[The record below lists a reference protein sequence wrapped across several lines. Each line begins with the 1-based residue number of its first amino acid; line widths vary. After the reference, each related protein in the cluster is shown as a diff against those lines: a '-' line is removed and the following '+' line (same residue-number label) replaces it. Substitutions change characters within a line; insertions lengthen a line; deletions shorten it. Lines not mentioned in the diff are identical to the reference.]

1 MNTSSPKSTT
11 SANELTSAPATLAR
25 LDRLRRTVRDV
36 VQRTAESERDFATRA
51 NRLRAQFDQ
60 AMGTERERWAGGNQ
74 EAEDTAAAQRA
85 HAQAHF
91 GSRKARITRAV
102 NVARQSKLQK
112 IDTEES
118 KRTVEVQHG
127 LLEADQTRDADNAKN
142 RTEQEPFLV
151 QLANERAALDQLAV
165 RARAT
170 FGGYRSLV
178 RLLEH
183 PAAAFPL
190 EPKTNHYQLIEQLRA
205 QRDRAAGA
213 VGRAR
218 ALVLPLVFRFLPA
231 WFWMLA
237 LLLAA
242 CGFVPA
248 LRSFDFQ
255 AVLPHTWGM
264 LGGSLAGI
272 FALWF
277 VGRSLAMPHATAA
290 AHALNAAAK
299 LHDACAQQA
308 DASFKAEAARIAAA
322 HATTTQ
328 TLNAIWKRVQT
339 DARKLRND
347 WTERLG
353 ERARKLHLVNDERQR
368 MALDATDEALTG
380 HQQSLQQQ
388 VSAAT
393 RQLETGY
400 AENLAKLTAARDGSR
415 RATETDWQHVVLP
428 LLAEFQAAGASAE
441 TVFPPWRAELWKN
454 FRLPDTFTQAAK
466 FASLEI
472 DLDKLIGVEWPATAG
487 QAVGQTSGLPVAKP
501 PASSPSD
508 GQPEAAQTGRPEV
521 RPARFSVP
529 LLLVLP
535 EHASV
540 LFETRNSG
548 HGQVIGALN
557 NLALR
562 LLTSAPPGRL
572 TFTIFDP
579 VGLGQNFAG
588 IMHLADYEE
597 RVINSRIWTQP
608 AQFEQRLADL
618 SEHIE
623 KVTQMYL
630 RNEYASLAEYNAQA
644 GRLAEK
650 YHFLVMADF
659 PVNFSDLAVKRLQ
672 SIAASGPRCG
682 VHLLI
687 HWDQRKPA
695 PVEFVPDELR
705 KNSICIVPKGDGFS
719 IASCAAVESE
729 RLSPTRRVSNDESQ
743 RAGSE
748 IGAPF
753 SWDGL
758 RLTLDAPPDA
768 ELATQ
773 LLQQI
778 GKDSTDSYRVEMPFE
793 EVVPEEKEMWSLDTT
808 SELRV
813 PVGRTGATKLQY
825 LALGQGTRQH
835 GLIAGKTGSGKS
847 TLFHVIITNLAL
859 WCSPD
864 QVEFYLVD
872 FKKGVEFKCYATHKL
887 PHARVIAIESDREFG
902 LSVLQRVDDEL
913 KRRGDLF
920 RKLGAQD
927 IAGYKRTGGKA
938 PMPRVLLLIDEFQ
951 ELFVEDDRVSQGAAL
966 LLDRIVRQGRAFG
979 IHVLLGSQTLG
990 GAYSL
995 ARATIGQMVVRVAL
1009 QCNEADA
1016 YLIMSEDNPAP
1027 RLLSRPGEAIY
1038 NDDGG
1043 SLQGNSP
1050 FQVVWLPDQVRDQWL
1065 DKVRQQSERRAPSRP
1080 VSAEMTQRAEA
1091 VLGAPREPIVFEGNA
1106 PANVRDNPVLRTL
1119 LDADKL
1125 TPISSPRVF
1134 LGAPNSIKGPTEAV
1148 FRRASGNHLL
1158 IAGQRDEAALS
1169 MLGVGLISLAAQ
1181 HAKTGARFFVFDA
1194 SAPDS
1199 AEAKFLELV
1208 VAAIPHDVKL
1218 VRAGD
1223 VDEIMTALAAEQ
1235 QRRTDDPGATAPD
1248 IFLLVH
1254 RLQQI
1259 KKLRFDEEMSYSLD
1273 TGAAGHPGL
1282 QLNKL
1287 LCEGASLG
1295 LHVIATCDTYNNVM
1309 RMLSRKAVSEFEM
1322 RVVFQMSANDSASL
1336 IESPQANHLGLHR
1349 AILYNGQEGWM
1360 ETFRPY
1366 ALPDEA
1372 WLVDACRKLAAR
1384 S

>member
-1 MNTSSPKSTT
+1 MTPLNASFPNSTK
-11 SANELTSAPATLAR
+11 SANELAAAPVMLAR
-25 LDRLRRTVRDV
+25 LDRLRRTVREV
-36 VQRTAESERDFATRA
+36 VQQTDARERDFTTRT

-60 AMGTERERWAGGNQ
+60 AMAAERERLSSGIA
-74 EAEDTAAAQRA
+74 EAETLAGQKRERAEAAFA
-85 HAQAHF
+85 
-91 GSRKARITRAV
+91 
-102 NVARQSKLQK
+102 ARQTHINRAANLARELKLKQ
-112 IDTEES
+112 IDAEES
-118 KRTVEVQHG
+118 ARTVAIQHA
-127 LLEADQTRDADNAKN
+127 LLEADQARDAAK
-142 RTEQEPFLV
+142 TKLKADHEAFV
-151 QLANERAALDQLAV
+151 TQLGHERAALDNLAL

-170 FGGYRSLV
+170 FCAYGSLV
-178 RLLEH
+178 RLLARP
-183 PAAAFPL
+183 PAVFAPDDKADQHL
-190 EPKTNHYQLIEQLRA
+190 LVEQLRSR
-205 QRDRAAGA
+205 RDDALAAL
-213 VGRAR
+213 AR
-218 ALVLPLVFRFLPA
+218 TRGNILPLVFRFLP
-231 WFWMLA
+231 FWVA
-237 LLLAA
+237 LSLI
-242 CGFVPA
+242 A
-248 LRSFDFQ
+248 LV
-255 AVLPHTWGM
+255 A
-264 LGGSLAGI
+264 
-272 FALWF
+272 FALVTELRRLDFAAVSPRVWVQVCGGILGILMLRF
-277 VGRSLAMPHATAA
+277 LGQKLATPHAVATANALDA
-290 AHALNAAAK
+290 ANK
-299 LHDACAQQA
+299 LHDACARRA
-308 DASFKAEAARIAAA
+308 EASFKTGSESLLANHLNA
-322 HATTTQ
+322 TQ
-328 TLNAIWKRVQT
+328 TLNADWKKVQAE
-339 DARKLRND
+339 ARRRRDEL
-347 WTERLG
+347 TEQFK
-353 ERARKLHLVNDERQR
+353 ERTRKLHLANEERQR
-368 MALDATDEALTG
+368 LARNGIGEALSER
-380 HQQSLQQQ
+380 Q
-388 VSAAT
+388 AALRKSFT
-393 RQLETGY
+393 ENTAHLESIY
-400 AENLAKLTAARDGSR
+400 RENVAKLTAARDAGRQASE
-415 RATETDWQHVVLP
+415 ADWRNVVLP
-428 LLAEFQAAGASAE
+428 LLAEFQAAGPLADQL
-441 TVFPPWRAELWKN
+441 FPPWRAELWKH
-454 FRLPDTFTQAAK
+454 FRLPDHFAQAAR
-466 FASLEI
+466 FASLTV
-472 DLDKLIGVEWPATAG
+472 DLAKFFEAPSANTDFA
-487 QAVGQTSGLPVAKP
+487 LPDTK
-501 PASSPSD
+501 
-508 GQPEAAQTGRPEV
+508 QLN
-521 RPARFSVP
+521 VP
-529 LLLVLP
+529 LTLVLP
-535 EHASV
+535 EHASL
-540 LFETRNSG
+540 LFETKNSG
-548 HGQVIGALN
+548 HEQVIGALN
-557 NLALR
+557 NLVLR

-597 RVINSRIWTQP
+597 RVINSRIWTQQ

-650 YHFLVMADF
+650 YHFLVIADF

-672 SIAASGPRCG
+672 SVAASGPRCG

-705 KNSICIVPKGDGFS
+705 KNSICVVPKGDGFA
-719 IASCAAVESE
+719 IANSNWEGTK
-729 RLSPTRRVSNDESQ
+729 LS
-743 RAGSE
+743 
-748 IGAPF
+748 
-753 SWDGL
+753 
-758 RLTLDAPPDA
+758 LDAPPDA

-793 EVVPEEKEMWSLDTT
+793 EVAPNENEMWSLDTT
-808 SELRV
+808 TELRV

-902 LSVLQRVDDEL
+902 LSVLQRVDEEL

-927 IAGYKRTGGKA
+927 LAGYKRAGGDQA
-938 PMPRVLLLIDEFQ
+938 MPRVLLLIDEFQ

-1050 FQVVWLPDQVRDQWL
+1050 FQVVWLPDQMRDEWL
-1065 DKVRQQSERRAPSRP
+1065 AKVAERRSPTRR
-1080 VSAEMTQRAEA
+1080 VSGDESQRTGSES
-1091 VLGAPREPIVFEGNA
+1091 GAPLREPIVFEGNA
-1106 PANVRDNPVLRTL
+1106 PASVRDNPVLREL
-1119 LDADKL
+1119 LAARPSKP
-1125 TPISSPRVF
+1125 TTASRIF

-1158 IAGQRDEAALS
+1158 IIGQRDEAALG
-1169 MLGVGLISLAAQ
+1169 MLGVALVSLAAQ
-1181 HAKTGARFFVFDA
+1181 HPPGAARFFVLDA

-1199 AEAKFLELV
+1199 PEAKFLEHAV
-1208 VAAIPHDVKL
+1208 RIVPHEAKL
-1218 VRAGD
+1218 VRAGELDD
-1223 VDEIMTALAAEQ
+1223 VMAALAAEQ
-1235 QRRTDDPGATAPD
+1235 QRRADEPGAAAPET
-1248 IFLLVH
+1248 FLLVH
-1254 RLQQI
+1254 RLQQL
-1259 KKLRFDEEMSYSLD
+1259 KKLRFDEEMSFSLD
-1273 TGAAGHPGL
+1273 DRAAGNPGL
-1282 QLNKL
+1282 LFNKL
-1287 LCEGASLG
+1287 ICEGASLG

-1336 IESPQANHLGLHR
+1336 IESPAANNLGLHR
-1349 AILYNGQEGWM
+1349 AILYNGHEGWT

-1366 ALPDEA
+1366 ALPNDA
-1372 WLVDACRKLAAR
+1372 WLAEAGKNLQPSLRGA